1 VSDAARRHHYLFA
14 HRALPGTALRH
25 GADLVAAVRDGRLA
39 LDGFWDQVGQTLPE
53 DERLPSAGLA
63 VSDHHIDDSDV
74 LLVTFPAPV
83 GPPEAHF
90 AAIALSTHDGRVRYI
105 TLERGLIPADGT
117 RYTVLCEWTDEHHVN
132 LGAGPEPEPDAFLS
146 ALRPILARSAQGDGG

>member
-14 HRALPGTALRH
+14 HRALPGTVLRH

-74 LLVTFPAPV
+74 LLVTFPVPV

-117 RYTVLCEWTDEHHVN
+117 RYTVLCEWTGEHHVN

>member
-1 VSDAARRHHYLFA
+1 
-14 HRALPGTALRH
+14 LPGTALRH